1 MTSLGAQGR
10 IAWLLAELHATGSV
24 TLADAAEKL
33 DISEMTVRRDLRA
46 LEEIGRARRV
56 RGGAVFTGPV
66 SFRGRE
72 QTHGQQKQAIAEKL
86 LPLVP
91 TTGMIAFDS
100 SSTINRLAS
109 SLMGANDL
117 IVVTNSV
124 ETMNVLRDR
133 PGIQAILTGGM
144 FDERS
149 DSLVGPVA
157 TACIAGM
164 RFDAYFGSAAAIDL
178 SLGCFEQTLEE
189 AEIKRAMAR
198 SSHRV
203 IIGANSAK
211 LGEGG
216 SSISVRLEDID
227 VLCSEIAPDDAQF
240 ADLPDGIHV
249 L

>member
-10 IAWLLAELHATGSV
+10 IVWLLAELRASGSV
-24 TLADAAEKL
+24 TLASAAEKL
-33 DISEMTVRRDLRA
+33 AISEMTVRRDLQA

-91 TTGMIAFDS
+91 KTGMIAFDS
-100 SSTINRLAS
+100 SSTINRLAA
-109 SLMGANDL
+109 SLMGASEL

-189 AEIKRAMAR
+189 SEIKRAMAR
-198 SSHRV
+198 SAHRV

-211 LGEGG
+211 LGQDG
-216 SSISVRLEDID
+216 SSISVRIEDID
-227 VLCSEIAPDDAQF
+227 VMCSEIARDDARF
-240 ADLPDGIHV
+240 ADLPDGIQV

>member
-1 MTSLGAQGR
+1 
-10 IAWLLAELHATGSV
+10 
-24 TLADAAEKL
+24 
-33 DISEMTVRRDLRA
+33 MTVRRDLQA
-46 LEEIGRARRV
+46 LEEIGRARRI

-66 SFRGRE
+66 GFRGRE
-72 QTHGQQKQAIAEKL
+72 QTHGRQKQAIAEKL

-91 TTGMIAFDS
+91 NTGMIAFDS
-100 SSTINRLAS
+100 SSTINRLAA
-109 SLMGANDL
+109 SLMGASEL

-189 AEIKRAMAR
+189 SEIKRAMAR
-198 SSHRV
+198 SAHRV

-211 LGEGG
+211 LGQGG
-216 SSISVRLEDID
+216 SSISVRIEDID
-227 VLCSEIAPDDAQF
+227 VMCSEIARDDARF
-240 ADLPDGIHV
+240 ANLRDGIQV